1 MRKLGTLVGLVVI
14 VTACGG
20 GEKRA
25 DTSAAAAPPAAGA
38 TSAAPGAGAAAGTAM
53 PATGATHEV
62 KMVMDAQGQY
72 KFDPANITVKRGD
85 AIKFTTVSGQ
95 PHNVSFWPDSIPAGA
110 ATQLGA
116 NMSNTTAPL
125 VGPLLNNPGES
136 YTISFAGVPA
146 GVYKMYCTPHLAL
159 GMKGAVTVQ

>member
-1 MRKLGTLVGLVVI
+1 MRKLGTLVGLAVI
-14 VTACGG
+14 TACGG
-20 GEKRA
+20 GEKKA

-53 PATGATHEV
+53 AATGATHEV

-125 VGPLLNNPGES
+125 TGPLLNNPGES
-136 YTISFAGVPA
+136 YTVSFAGVPA

>member
-1 MRKLGTLVGLVVI
+1 MRKLGTLVGLAVI
-14 VTACGG
+14 TACGG
-20 GEKRA
+20 GEKKA

-38 TSAAPGAGAAAGTAM
+38 TSAAPGAGAAAGAAM
-53 PATGATHEV
+53 AATGATHEV

-95 PHNVSFWPDSIPAGA
+95 PHNVSFWPDSIPANA

-116 NMSNTTAPL
+116 NMQNTTAPL
-125 VGPLLNNPGES
+125 TGPLLNNPGES
-136 YTISFAGVPA
+136 YIVSFAGVPA